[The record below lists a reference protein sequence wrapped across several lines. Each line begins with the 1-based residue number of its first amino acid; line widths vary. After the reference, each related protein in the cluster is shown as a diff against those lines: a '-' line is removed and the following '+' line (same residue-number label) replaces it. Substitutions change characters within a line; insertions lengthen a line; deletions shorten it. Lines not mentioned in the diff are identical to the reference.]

1 MGYVR
6 SPSILAFAVLL
17 SSGAAVKS
25 QTLSITNYRVVSEQV
40 LTASYSRITYR
51 ADLVNPGLALPQVTA
66 TVTSVDPFTRVIPGQ
81 DTLNFTAVPA
91 NGQVTSIDAFSIQAK
106 NTVPFDFGTLQW
118 TFAISGGTTA
128 GPVANAGPNHTAAVW
143 IL

>member
-17 SSGAAVKS
+17 SSGAVAKS

-40 LTASYSRITYR
+40 LTATYSRITYR
-51 ADLVNPGLALPQVTA
+51 ADLVNPGPALSQVTA
-66 TVTSVDPFTRVIPGQ
+66 TMTSLDPFTRFSPGQ

-91 NGQVTSIDAFSIQAK
+91 NAQVTSIAPFHIQP
-106 NTVPFDFGTLQW
+106 T
-118 TFAISGGTTA
+118 
-128 GPVANAGPNHTAAVW
+128 H
-143 IL
+143 